1 MLEGVYNINEPVE
14 KNQAE
19 VPVHEFIRQ
28 RGNIGK
34 EPNVKPLKDLVKI
47 FGKCPGYG
55 ESLM

>member
-1 MLEGVYNINEPVE
+1 MNESVE

-55 ESLM
+55 ESLMQLGP